1 MVGPYLPDGGK
12 LDVYLDGKLVR
23 TVDVYSD
30 EKDDRGGESVWHG
43 FGLKNGEHTVRF
55 LVVRGEPYLQSG
67 TKVALTDLVVFRPKT
82 T

>member
-1 MVGPYLPDGGK
+1 
-12 LDVYLDGKLVR
+12 VYLDGKLIR

-43 FGLKNGEHTVRF
+43 FGLKNGEHTVR
-55 LVVRGEPYLQSG
+55 LVVRGEPFLQSG